1 MVWTDSSSP
10 STSAWPFLYIVNAHV
25 LCFNDRLKLPTQ
37 VSLIG
42 FVKVALSVLC
52 LTWTGP
58 RFTASSPECP
68 YPACPLLSSVVPWHF
83 LGRSLS
89 SYFYNQSAVCVR
101 GFTFLWLSP
110 VMQWQQG
117 MQQQENHTAGVGK
130 ETRRQNKSK
139 FGLCSDKL
147 RPASSD
153 KIIWAQMRDGPVF
166 GAERCKIQTRWLCLS
181 QDRASAYMMCF
192 GNP

>member
-1 MVWTDSSSP
+1 MTVWNCQHRFLSLALWKLLFQIFAWLEPALDLLP
-10 STSAWPFLYIVNAHV
+10 HPQSALT
-25 LCFNDRLKLPTQ
+25 LP
-37 VSLIG
+37 V
-42 FVKVALSVLC
+42 
-52 LTWTGP
+52 
-58 RFTASSPECP
+58 
-68 YPACPLLSSVVPWHF
+68 LSSVVPWHF

-130 ETRRQNKSK
+130 ETRKQNKSK

-181 QDRASAYMMCF
+181 QDRLVLTWCALGTHKLYL
-192 GNP
+192 